1 LPRTRK
7 RALTRAANFLFLI
20 ALPAWA
26 QSPLVTG
33 PSITGQ
39 GGLISM
45 PDARFA
51 PEGTWRVG
59 VSQLKPYSAFWSSI
73 SMFPWLE
80 GSFRYTRIA
89 NAPPGFSTAENQSIG
104 VGYGSFKDKAF
115 DAKALLLP
123 ERSWLPAIAFGVQD
137 VGGGTGIWR
146 APYGVMSK
154 QLGPLDLTLGYG
166 GQRIDGVF
174 GGARWTPAAAPRWSV
189 VAEYDAY
196 NYKRDPFA
204 ELSGAAKYGSAPA
217 AGLEYRGDMWGAKLF
232 SGHGVTGF
240 NTYLSVPLDTPG
252 GFLPKV
258 KEPEPYTKINPRPTE
273 EQWASDARHRG
284 RLARALVA
292 QDFRDVALGYE
303 NGRLSATLTNTRISS
318 MPRAVGRAARTLLSF
333 APLEV
338 REIRVTYE
346 QGTLPVATYTFID
359 ARLLSRYFNGMAS
372 REMLAPTVAIEYA
385 KPGAAREE
393 QDRAETLA
401 AFEEPLPEALVLA
414 SGELDVGAL
423 GREVAGGRVRVAPA
437 LATYFNDPSGAVKF
451 EAAALGTYDRPL
463 ARQTFLQA
471 ATKLRVWE
479 NVSDVTQPSNST
491 LPHVRTDIAEYFRGD
506 RFKLTRLLVNQFYQ
520 PAERVYARASAGIYE
535 EMFGGAGGQVLYL
548 PRDGSWG
555 ADLAVDALK
564 QRDFT
569 GWFGFQDYSTV
580 TAIGS
585 LHYKMAQDVTATAR
599 AGRFL
604 AGDRGVR
611 GEIKRRFR
619 SGWEVGAWYTVTNG
633 HDITAPGTPESP
645 YHDKGVFMLIPL
657 DTLLTYDTQAAGG
670 ISLAPWTRDV
680 GQMVISPGDLY
691 AILERPV
698 YQLHTRD
705 GLSGLGDRNDDYDL
719 PQLGADRRWPEF
731 AAQDFFSTARVAG
744 EVDWPRSVVVG
755 GAAILG
761 AAALDQSAARFAQK
775 HEASR
780 WLTRTVTV
788 GNALPVVALGA
799 SAVFAFD
806 TSRPQLSD
814 AGVAALE
821 GAGLALLASTG
832 LKYAVGRERPS
843 AGEGRSDFDPGSRDD
858 RFHSFPSRHTALMF
872 AAVTPYA
879 REYDMPWLY
888 GVAALTN
895 VARTWSR
902 EHWFSDTVAGSLI
915 GVAAGTLAWEARRES
930 RRKNAPR
937 VTLTPGGVGVAW
949 ALD

>member
-1 LPRTRK
+1 LI
-7 RALTRAANFLFLI
+7 ALCA

-26 QSPLVTG
+26 QSPSV
-33 PSITGQ
+33 TGQ

-51 PEGTWRVG
+51 PDGTWRVG
-59 VSQLKPYSAFWSSI
+59 LSQLKPYSAFWSS
-73 SMFPWLE
+73 MTVFPWLE
-80 GSFRYTRIA
+80 GSFRYTRVA
-89 NAPPGFSTAENQSIG
+89 NVPGFSGTPDNPTFGA
-104 VGYGSFKDKAF
+104 GYGSYKDKAF

-123 ERSWLPAIAFGVQD
+123 ERTWLPAIAVGAQD

-146 APYGVMSK
+146 APYGVASK

-166 GQRIDGVF
+166 AQRIDGVF
-174 GGARWTPAAAPRWSV
+174 GGARWTPGALPRWSL

-196 NYKRDPFA
+196 NYKRDRFA
-204 ELSGAAKYGSAPA
+204 ELSGAARYNKAPA
-217 AGLEYRGDMWGAKLF
+217 AGVEYRGDMWGAKLF
-232 SGHGVTGF
+232 TGHGVTGF

-252 GFLPKV
+252 GLLPKV
-258 KEPEPYTKINPRPTE
+258 KEPEPYTRINPRPTE
-273 EQWASDARHRG
+273 AQWAADPRHRG

-292 QDFRDVALGYE
+292 QDFRDIAIGYE

-359 ARLLSRYFNGMAS
+359 ARLLQRYFNALAS

-385 KPGAAREE
+385 KPGEAREE
-393 QDRAETLA
+393 KDRAETLA

-414 SGELDVGAL
+414 GGELEVGSIGGENFL
-423 GREVAGGRVRVAPA
+423 GGRVRVAPG
-437 LATYFNDPSGAVKF
+437 LATYFNDPSGAIKF
-451 EAAALGTYDRPL
+451 EASAVATFDRPL

-471 ATKLRVWE
+471 AAKLRVWE
-479 NVSDVTQPSNST
+479 NVTDVTQPSNST

-520 PAERVYARASAGIYE
+520 PMERVYARASAGIYE

-555 ADLAVDALK
+555 ADLAADWVK

-569 GWFGFQDYSTV
+569 GWFGFRDYATV

-599 AGRFL
+599 VGRFL

-611 GEIKRRFR
+611 GEVKRRFR

-633 HDITAPGTPESP
+633 HDITAPGTPASP

-670 ISLAPWTRDV
+670 ISLSPWTRDV
-680 GQMVISPGDLY
+680 GQLVVSPGDLY

-705 GLSGLGDRNDDYDL
+705 GLSGLGDRDDDYAL

-731 AAQDFFSTARVAG
+731 AVQDMFSAARVAG
-744 EVDWPRSVVVG
+744 DVDWPRSALLG

-761 AAALDQSAARFAQK
+761 AAAFDQAALRFANRHQN
-775 HEASR
+775 AR

-806 TSRPQLSD
+806 ESRPQLSD

-821 GAGLALLASTG
+821 GAGIALVAATG
-832 LKYAVGRERPS
+832 LKYAIGRARPT
-843 AGEGRSDFDPGSRDD
+843 AGEGRSEFHPGKSDD
-858 RFHSFPSRHTALMF
+858 AFRSFPSRHTALMF

-879 REYDMPWLY
+879 REFDMPWLY

-895 VARTWSR
+895 VARSFSR
-902 EHWFSDTVAGSLI
+902 EHWFSDTVAGSLV

-930 RRKNAPR
+930 RRAKSAPR
-937 VTLTPGGVGVAW
+937 VAVGPGTVSFAW
-949 ALD
+949 DLD